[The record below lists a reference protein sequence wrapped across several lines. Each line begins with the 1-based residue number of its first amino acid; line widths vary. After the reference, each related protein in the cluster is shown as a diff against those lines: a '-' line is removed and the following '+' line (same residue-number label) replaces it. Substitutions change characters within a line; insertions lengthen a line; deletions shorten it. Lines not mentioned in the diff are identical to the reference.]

1 MQKEKKFD
9 FNQLI
14 GFILIGVLFLGYYW
28 MTKPTEEELA
38 QMKQEQLLKEQTDA
52 AKNNPKQ
59 QIAQIP
65 TDSAAVAVPTEVKN
79 VTLEN
84 DKVKIDI
91 NGIGGQIGLVEVK
104 NHLAYDSTKGK
115 DAQPLYLVKD
125 GNNRFNLTFKDKQ
138 GKVVNTADLPFNS
151 SVQKNGNTS
160 IVTMT
165 TNVDGGEIKYVYTF
179 NDTYGLDFHVSTKGL
194 TSITNDQQIAMD
206 WTLDGFSLEKGKD
219 QEHYWSHTYYR
230 LKDDKDVEYELFGAD
245 KWTEKESIDWVAFK
259 QQFFASILS
268 FDEGLKNASGSSENI
283 PVEDPTYNK
292 GFKFSA
298 NLDLKGGELNHNFN
312 WDFVPL
318 DYKELKAYNDKD
330 FQNIVSYGWGIIGW
344 LNKYFFLNIFQW
356 LASIGLKY
364 GWVIFLMTIV
374 VKLILSP
381 IMYKQ
386 YRQSAMM
393 KVLRPEL
400 NELNEKYKDSK
411 DAMKKQ
417 QETMAIY
424 RKAGVNPLAG
434 CLPALLQIPIF
445 YALFRF
451 FPNVIDLRGKPFW
464 FAEDLTA
471 FDSILQIP
479 DWIPFLNGHLSIFA
493 LLYIVAMM
501 VYFKVSGSMDSF
513 GNMPQQ
519 EGMPNMQ
526 FMKYMMY
533 VMPVFFFVFLN
544 NYASGLSWYYLV
556 SNVINIFI
564 ILYIKNVMIN
574 EEKIHAM
581 IQENKT
587 KPKKESKFSQRMQDM
602 MKKAQDMQAEQEKLK
617 KQNKK

>member
-1 MQKEKKFD
+1 MQNEKKFD

-38 QMKQEQLLKEQTDA
+38 QAKKELALKEQQQATA
-52 AKNNPKQ
+52 TQAQQPNNTANAT
-59 QIAQIP
+59 IDSAQI
-65 TDSAAVAVPTEVKN
+65 VTEVKN
-79 VTLEN
+79 ISLEN
-84 DKVKIDI
+84 DKVKIDL
-91 NGIGGQIGLVEVK
+91 NGLGGQIGLVEIK

-125 GNNRFNLTFKDKQ
+125 GNNRFNLSFKDKQ
-138 GKVVNTADLPFNS
+138 GRIINTADLPFSS
-151 SVQKNGNTS
+151 SVQQNGNAS

-165 TNVDGGEIKYVYTF
+165 AKINGGEINYIYTF
-179 NDTYGLDFHVSTKGL
+179 DNTYGVNFQVNTRGLSTM
-194 TSITNDQQIAMD
+194 TSDQQVALD
-206 WTLDGFSLEKGKD
+206 WSLNGFSLEKGKD

-245 KWTEKESIDWVAFK
+245 KWTEKESIDWIAFK

-268 FDEGLKNASGSSENI
+268 FDEGLKNTSASSENI
-283 PVEDPTYNK
+283 PVDDPKYNK
-292 GFKFSA
+292 AFKFNA
-298 NLDLKGGELNHNFN
+298 NLDLKAGELNHQFT

-318 DYKELKAYNDKD
+318 DYKELKTYNDKD

-344 LNKYFFLNIFQW
+344 LNKFFFLNIFQW
-356 LASIGLKY
+356 LANLGLKY

-374 VKLILSP
+374 VKLVLSP

-400 NELNEKYKDSK
+400 NELNEKYKDPK

-471 FDSILQIP
+471 FDSVIQIP

-493 LLYIVAMM
+493 MLYIVAMM
-501 VYFKVSGSMDSF
+501 VYFKVSGSMDNF

-533 VMPVFFFVFLN
+533 VMPIFFFVFLN

-574 EEKIHAM
+574 EEKIHAI

-587 KPKKESKFSQRMQDM
+587 KPKKESKFSQRMQEM
-602 MKKAQDMQAEQEKLK
+602 MKKAQEMQAEQERMKR
-617 KQNKK
+617 QNKK